1 MKLFNEELAKEI
13 TGNVTWKD
21 LAREGV
27 ELLVEKGY
35 ATQELEDAILE
46 STAKN
51 GAYYVLEKGIALL
64 HAPVG
69 PYALKSG
76 TSLLYLPEN
85 VQFNDED
92 KWARIIVTLS
102 ATDTTSHMGLIQE
115 FGEIF
120 MNEETKKKIFATK
133 TMKEF
138 FEVYNSLKGGGE

>member
-1 MKLFNEELAKEI
+1 MKLFNESLAKEI
-13 TGNVTWKD
+13 TTQVTWKD
-21 LAREGV
+21 LVKEGV
-27 ELLVEKGY
+27 ELLVEGGF
-35 ATQELEDAILE
+35 ATQKLEDAILE
-46 STAKN
+46 STKQN

-76 TSLLYLPEN
+76 TSLIYLPEN

-102 ATDTTSHMGLIQE
+102 ATDATSHMGLIQE

-120 MNEETKKKIFATK
+120 MNNESKEKLFATK
-133 TMKEF
+133 TMDEF
-138 FEVYNSLKGGGE
+138 FQVYNSLKGGE